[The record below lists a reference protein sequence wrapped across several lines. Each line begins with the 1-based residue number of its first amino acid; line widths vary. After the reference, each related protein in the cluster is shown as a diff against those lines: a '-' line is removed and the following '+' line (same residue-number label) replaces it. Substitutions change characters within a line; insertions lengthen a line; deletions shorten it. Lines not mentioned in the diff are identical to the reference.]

1 MISICKQLAFVFIYI
16 LVVFLFSNIIQAEN
30 SYVLFFG
37 NVFWL
42 LIIVT
47 IYLFFIPKLEDIFLY
62 LNRFNSLLDFE
73 FNILKRNVISTLIYT
88 LMIFGLNI
96 LVIFLKK
103 YDFNLTYFLLNHLQ
117 LFLILYMLNL
127 TYLIDYLKKKEYL
140 YQLLSIS
147 YILISFLV
155 FPLLKNVTL
164 LSFLNIA
171 SFNYEFSS
179 IFGLMTHILFLVF
192 VFDIF
197 LRNKLTKDL

>member
-1 MISICKQLAFVFIYI
+1 MISIWKNLTFIFIYI
-16 LVVFLFSNIIQAEN
+16 IMVFLFSNIIQAEN

-42 LIIVT
+42 LIVLT
-47 IYLFFIPKLEDIFLY
+47 VYLFYIPKLQDVLLY

-73 FNILKRNVISTLIYT
+73 FNILKKNIIPTLIYV
-88 LMIFGLNI
+88 LMVFGSNI

-103 YDFNLTYFLLNHLQ
+103 YDFNLTYLLFNHIQ
-117 LFLILYMLNL
+117 LFLILYMLDL
-127 TYLIDYLKKKEYL
+127 TYLIDYLKKEYL
-140 YQLLSIS
+140 YQLLFIS

-155 FPLLKNVTL
+155 YPLLKNITL
-164 LSFLNIA
+164 LSLLNIV
-171 SFNYEFSS
+171 SFNYELSS
-179 IFGLMTHILFLVF
+179 IFGLIAHILFLVF